1 MFLIYLFIFKL
12 SLKIQIMT
20 TRSILFVLLIF
31 IFNTACKEKDM
42 PLPTADC
49 TNLDNLQDLVL
60 ENLSGPI
67 KTSPSNSKISVL
79 FQVYEKASGN
89 PVAGLKQEDFII
101 WERAQGSVCFENK
114 SGNSETNQVIRVDPQ
129 RFKHSTM
136 LVLDLSGSVTSNYLN
151 ELKEA
156 SRNFISTVMT
166 DPGSPSYT
174 MGIWWF
180 DGTNQFNQLINFTSI
195 KSDLIKSI
203 DKISAQLAK
212 DNSTDLYG
220 TVVRASTV
228 AADRVKEFTQ
238 QKIIS
243 GAAVVFFTDGNDEAN
258 RSTKQDALNAISST
272 QKISKSIKFLSV
284 GIGPTTNL
292 RDLKDFGYNGFF
304 PAEKP
309 AELINVFKEIAQLV
323 FNFANSYYIFEY
335 CSGKRNGT
343 IELSIATSYKP
354 GKKTL
359 KGAMKPLTFSA
370 NGFTGNCQ

>member
-1 MFLIYLFIFKL
+1 
-12 SLKIQIMT
+12 MT
-20 TRSILFVLLIF
+20 TLSILLLF
-31 IFNTACKEKDM
+31 LVALLSVACPFLEKDV

-49 TNLDNLQDLVL
+49 TILDNLQDLVL

-67 KTSPSNSKISVL
+67 KTSPSSSKISVL

-101 WERAQGSVCFENK
+101 WERPQGSDCFENK

-136 LVLDLSGSVTSNYLN
+136 LVLDLSKSVTSNYLN

-156 SRNFISTVMT
+156 SKNFISTVMP

-180 DGTNQFNQLINFTSI
+180 DGTNQFNQLVNFTSN
-195 KSDLIKSI
+195 KSELVNSI
-203 DKISAQLAK
+203 DKITAQLAK

-304 PAEKP
+304 PAQEKSQL
-309 AELINVFKEIAQLV
+309 AEVFKQIAQLV

-335 CSGKRNGT
+335 CSGKRNGI

-370 NGFTGNCQ
+370 NGFMSCQ

>member
-1 MFLIYLFIFKL
+1 
-12 SLKIQIMT
+12 MT